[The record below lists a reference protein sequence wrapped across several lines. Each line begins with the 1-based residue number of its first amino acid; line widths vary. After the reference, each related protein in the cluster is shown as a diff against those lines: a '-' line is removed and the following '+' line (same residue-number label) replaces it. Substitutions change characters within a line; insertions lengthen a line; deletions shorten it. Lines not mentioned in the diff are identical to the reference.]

1 MLFLFLIAT
10 TLTAEYSLHL
20 MSVLL
25 QRMNNTYPD
34 QIREGGPN
42 PLVYLVQ
49 GGPNLLVN
57 MARRTNFT
65 SGFGPAGPK
74 IARTNFTVTPA

>member
-1 MLFLFLIAT
+1 
-10 TLTAEYSLHL
+10 
-20 MSVLL
+20 
-25 QRMNNTYPD
+25 MNKTYPD

-42 PLVYLVQ
+42 PLVYLVL
-49 GGPNLLVN
+49 GGPNLRVN

-74 IARTNFTVTPA
+74 IARTKFTVTPAPVKEPAAGTGRIIEQNRQEVEL